1 MYEQLQ
7 ALPLELVLEV
17 PPVFVQ
23 GGTYLLCAV
32 ALVYLRA
39 RLVEFIRCRRRM
51 RVFIQQDPSNW
62 FMFVLTAAQQL
73 MWISKVNATAT
84 TFISQMGTTRS
95 RWIVLRLACLSVKE
109 TPVTRFYFNL
119 TFSQD
124 PQFVHGLARLRAF
137 WEAADI

>member
-1 MYEQLQ
+1 
-7 ALPLELVLEV
+7 
-17 PPVFVQ
+17 
-23 GGTYLLCAV
+23 
-32 ALVYLRA
+32 
-39 RLVEFIRCRRRM
+39 M

-84 TFISQMGTTRS
+84 AFISQMGTTRS